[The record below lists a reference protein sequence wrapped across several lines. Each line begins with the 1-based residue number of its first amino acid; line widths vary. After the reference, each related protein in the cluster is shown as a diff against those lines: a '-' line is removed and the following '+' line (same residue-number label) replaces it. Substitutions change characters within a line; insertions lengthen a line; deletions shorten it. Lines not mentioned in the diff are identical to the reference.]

1 MFILQCCHHKVNW
14 CVFWVHLKPAS
25 DSQRLRQIVPNG
37 RQKFRCPV
45 TVEISEH
52 KSIPL
57 YSPHRQFHHSA
68 RPLRENETS
77 DFTEEALNYFVAGFS
92 LLPPTVPEKFQ
103 HSHADLWTQIA
114 ALQSVRIQRHWGIA
128 FAAVEIAQGKEVK
141 VKVEWIYIASVVK
154 PLRRSGTDHTM
165 LPAITPMPA
174 FTS

>member
-1 MFILQCCHHKVNW
+1 
-14 CVFWVHLKPAS
+14 
-25 DSQRLRQIVPNG
+25 
-37 RQKFRCPV
+37 
-45 TVEISEH
+45 
-52 KSIPL
+52 
-57 YSPHRQFHHSA
+57 
-68 RPLRENETS
+68 
-77 DFTEEALNYFVAGFS
+77 VAGFS

-141 VKVEWIYIASVVK
+141 VKVKWIYIASVVK